1 MVVFDATYLLPLL
14 WPDIPPPRED
24 SSQAPVDGFRERI
37 DYLIERLEKDRTKII
52 VPTPA
57 LSEILVRAGSAGAE
71 YLDRINRSAAFRIAP
86 FDARAAVE
94 VAAITREALD
104 AGNKRDDLEGTWA
117 KIKYDRQIVAIAKVE
132 GASVLYTD
140 DRNIRKLGSRL
151 GLTTIPIRDLPLR
164 PKEPID
170 PQRGFFEE
178 AESDEPPEEP
188 DAPEE

>member
-1 MVVFDATYLLPLL
+1 MLAE
-14 WPDIPPPRED
+14 WE
-24 SSQAPVDGFRERI
+24 APVDGFRERI